1 MATYTA
7 NYNFKKPDA
16 YDFYGIADFNSN
28 ADLIDEA
35 ITAARA
41 ADVQIATGSYVGTG
55 TYGENNP
62 NTVHIPFVPKFF
74 YVYPEKG
81 GDCCFPWAF
90 GSSSFFNFHPSTLK
104 KISVVSS
111 GQTFSWYASSA
122 SDQFNSGPT
131 INSSGQVIIEAT
143 KYIWIAFG

>member
-16 YDFYGIADFNSN
+16 DDFYDIADFNSN

-41 ADVQIATGSYVGTG
+41 ADVQIATGIYVGTG

-62 NTVHIPFVPKFF
+62 NTVQIPFVPKFF

-81 GDCCFPWAF
+81 GQYCFPWVF
-90 GSSSFFNFHPSTLK
+90 GSSSFFNFEPSTAN

-122 SDQFNSGPT
+122 SNQFNFGPI
-131 INSSGQVIIEAT
+131 INKYGEVISEAK